1 MVTTMSD
8 KDKDLVLETLPEAE
22 PEANG
27 KPPPTEL
34 ERLEAE
40 SDMIEAKNRNRE
52 LKAAEVISE
61 AGFADAEAFLT
72 AKAALDASIEKHR
85 GYIAAHDT
93 LFKNHT
99 KEKAAK
105 ENLEGLLRRAQ
116 ADIKGLRSGQPHG
129 LTQVAGAIFA
139 IRFNG
144 YPYTVNLDT
153 GLVTYVDGSGRKH
166 YAGGTEIGSLDKNYR
181 DRE

>member
-1 MVTTMSD
+1 MSKKQTVNEDGFVPTPPEPEPEVTADGKPLLTDVEKM
-8 KDKDLVLETLPEAE
+8 EAE
-22 PEANG
+22 N
-27 KPPPTEL
+27 EL
-34 ERLEAE
+34 LEV
-40 SDMIEAKNRNRE
+40 KNRNRE
-52 LKAAEVISE
+52 LKTAEVIAE
-61 AGFADAEAFLT
+61 AGLADAEAFLT

-116 ADIKGLRSGQPHG
+116 ADIKGLRSGKPHG
-129 LTQVAGAIFA
+129 LTQVAGVIFT

-144 YPYTVNLDT
+144 HPYTVNLGT
-153 GLVTYVDGSGRKH
+153 GLVTYVDGNGRKCH
-166 YAGGTEIGSLDKNYR
+166 ADGREMSPLNENY
-181 DRE
+181 